1 MTVSIGSE
9 MYANIKEGSWFTQFG
24 NGCNPWMAR
33 YVYGSF
39 FLIANLLAW
48 AVRDYGYTTFKSMQ
62 KLKNCNVGRE
72 CLDTLGVLRVSF
84 GCFMFYIIM
93 FVSTTGT
100 SKMNGRREKWH
111 SGWWI
116 PKTMMMLALIVL
128 SFFLPSKLFS
138 IYGEIALYG
147 AGVFLLI
154 QLISMI
160 TFINWVNK
168 KCYCEN
174 SRISSLQR
182 RVLAT
187 FTHFLC
193 VLAIAFLYGWYAP
206 HMSCTLNISII
217 SGTLGLYITMV
228 VVSHFLTVNAGS
240 LSSSLMGLYVIFLS
254 WCALK
259 SEPEENCMRKGGS
272 DHTSKIDV
280 LTIILKREDEKHEDD
295 VPYGYGFFHLVF
307 ATGSMYSA
315 MLFVGWNTNHSMQK
329 FTIDIGWT
337 SAYVRIVNEIL
348 ALFVYG
354 KFCYVSFTMY

>member
-1 MTVSIGSE
+1 
-9 MYANIKEGSWFTQFG
+9 
-24 NGCNPWMAR
+24 
-33 YVYGSF
+33 
-39 FLIANLLAW
+39 
-48 AVRDYGYTTFKSMQ
+48 
-62 KLKNCNVGRE
+62 
-72 CLDTLGVLRVSF
+72 
-84 GCFMFYIIM
+84 
-93 FVSTTGT
+93 
-100 SKMNGRREKWH
+100 
-111 SGWWI
+111 
-116 PKTMMMLALIVL
+116 
-128 SFFLPSKLFS
+128 
-138 IYGEIALYG
+138 
-147 AGVFLLI
+147 
-154 QLISMI
+154 MI

-240 LSSSLMGLYVIFLS
+240 LSSSLMGLYVIFLC

-280 LTIILKREDEKHEDD
+280 LTVISFVVGLLTIVVATFSTGIDSKCFAVLKREDEKHEDD

-348 ALFVYG
+348 ALFVYVWLLRN
-354 KFCYVSFTMY
+354 KHE